1 MALLKT
7 STTMLLLTPQNVAR
21 CTIPTP
27 SHSTADWQAKQTAFF
42 TELGFHHNRFTLL
55 SPARSIL
62 PCPDAH
68 SWRVVKLSHLFH
80 GTPLPEGLTNP
91 RFFLKNTIKSL
102 YWLLRGTA
110 SAQTP
115 QAPSFVIKEWKKIL
129 DLSSLAE
136 LRRLTFL
143 GEARTQPPDQD
154 IKNCNS

>member
-1 MALLKT
+1 M
-7 STTMLLLTPQNVAR
+7 
-21 CTIPTP
+21 
-27 SHSTADWQAKQTAFF
+27 
-42 TELGFHHNRFTLL
+42 
-55 SPARSIL
+55 
-62 PCPDAH
+62 
-68 SWRVVKLSHLFH
+68 
-80 GTPLPEGLTNP
+80 
-91 RFFLKNTIKSL
+91 
-102 YWLLRGTA
+102 LRGTA